1 MTRAH
6 GWKLQLTALWPAL
19 AALGV
24 AVAFAWPALLR
35 LAEEAASAP
44 LADAAGMI
52 APVVAPRLGGPPEEL
67 QDFIRGLGQGSR
79 LRLTII
85 APDGRVLA
93 DSAEPDLTALQQV
106 ENHGTRPEVV
116 AALASGVGS
125 AVRTSQTTG
134 ETYSYSAR
142 TFGGPDG
149 ALYVL
154 RLAEPL
160 AQVAVVKGRIT
171 AALLGAITVA
181 FLATLLV
188 GLWVSRRFFRPLSAL
203 AEGAAELAQGHYD
216 RTLPQ
221 AGEPHLDALAGA
233 LNRLAQGVQ
242 DQLRA
247 AQAERDHLATIVTS
261 MSDGVLVTDREGRA
275 LLANPAFHELFRLGA
290 GESTG
295 RRPLELTR
303 QRELE
308 RVIDE
313 TLASGAPSTAEI
325 ELRQPDRRTLALQAV
340 ALVRGEPATQEIE
353 GAVVVARDTTGA
365 TRLAEVRRDFVANV
379 SHELKTPLAAIRG
392 YAETLKEGALA
403 EPETAHRFLDRTLDQ
418 CRRLQ
423 NLLDDLLTLSR
434 LEGASGRS
442 VPEPVDLLASAE
454 DAVELVRE
462 QAAARQVSL
471 TIEAGPLATFLG
483 NPEELE
489 RLLVNLLEN
498 AIKYNRPGGAV
509 TVRLFERGH
518 AVVVEVVDTGIGI
531 PADALGRVFERFYRV
546 DKGRSRAEGGTGL
559 GLAIVKHIAQAH
571 GGAVEVVSDFGHGS
585 TFRVTLPR

>member
-1 MTRAH
+1 MTRVH

-19 AALGV
+19 AALAV
-24 AVAFAWPALLR
+24 AAAFAWPALLR

-44 LADAAGMI
+44 LADAAGVL
-52 APVVAPRLGGPPEEL
+52 APVVAPRLEDAPEEL
-67 QDFIRGLGQGSR
+67 QGFIHRLGQSSR
-79 LRLTII
+79 LRLTLI
-85 APDGRVLA
+85 AADGQVLA
-93 DSAEPDLTALQQV
+93 DSTAADLTAVRQI
-106 ENHGTRPEVV
+106 ENHGARPEVL
-116 AALASGVGS
+116 AALASGEGV
-125 AVRTSQTTG
+125 AVRTSHTTG
-134 ETYSYSAR
+134 ETYTYSAR
-142 TFGGPDG
+142 AFGGPDG
-149 ALYVL
+149 ELYVL

-160 AQVAVVKGRIT
+160 TQMATAKERIT
-171 AALLGAITVA
+171 AALLSAVA
-181 FLATLLV
+181 VALVATLVV
-188 GLWVSRRFFRPLSAL
+188 GLWVSRRFFQPLSTL
-203 AEGAAELAQGHYD
+203 AEGAGELAQGQYD
-216 RTLPQ
+216 RTLPP
-221 AGEPHLDALAGA
+221 AGEPHLDALAAA
-233 LNRLAQGVQ
+233 LNRLAQSVQ
-242 DQLRA
+242 DQLRV

-290 GESTG
+290 GESAG
-295 RRPLELTR
+295 RRPVELTR

-313 TLASGAPSTAEI
+313 TLASGQPSTAEI
-325 ELRQPDRRTLALQAV
+325 ELRQPDRRTVALQAV
-340 ALVRGEPATQEIE
+340 ALGRGEPTARDIE

-434 LEGASGRS
+434 LEGATGR
-442 VPEPVDLLASAE
+442 PAPAPVDLMAIVE
-454 DAVELVRE
+454 DAVELVHE
-462 QAAARQVSL
+462 QATARQVTV
-471 TIEAGPLATFLG
+471 TIEAGPLGSLMG

-498 AIKYNRPGGAV
+498 AIKYNKPGGAV
-509 TVRLFERGH
+509 TVRVFERGH
-518 AVVVEVVDTGIGI
+518 AVVIEVADTGIGI
-531 PADALGRVFERFYRV
+531 PADALSRVFERFYRV
-546 DKGRSRAEGGTGL
+546 DKGRARAEGGTGL

-571 GGAVEVVSDFGHGS
+571 GGAVEVTSDLEQGS
-585 TFRVTLPR
+585 IFRVTLPR